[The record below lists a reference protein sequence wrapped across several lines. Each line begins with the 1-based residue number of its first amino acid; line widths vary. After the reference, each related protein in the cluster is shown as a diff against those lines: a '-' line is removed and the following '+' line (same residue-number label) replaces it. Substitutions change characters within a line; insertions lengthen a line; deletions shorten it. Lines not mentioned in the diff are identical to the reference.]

1 MWGGDALRAADIMED
16 FIGIGS
22 KGDIMDACA
31 VVKGVAWALQYHV
44 IANTILTRQV
54 LRIRDMFNLIDNT
67 LLPGLNM
74 QGRRQYQSIGI
85 GALWQS
91 WMHDQAILAKSRA
104 ETFITGYLNDIT
116 AWYDPVKDDPDAGV
130 PAKFTNTYTNLQQLV
145 VQQNGAWTP
154 GF

>member
-1 MWGGDALRAADIMED
+1 MWSGDALRAADIMED

-91 WMHDQAILAKSRA
+91 WMHDKAILAKSRA
-104 ETFITGYLNDIT
+104 ETFITGYLDDIT
-116 AWYDPVKDDPDAGV
+116 AWYDPIKDDPDAGV
-130 PAKFTNTYTNLQQLV
+130 PAKFTDTYTNLQQLV
-145 VQQNGAWTP
+145 AQQNGAWTP